1 MLPHSK
7 LIVLLILLLLLIVFS
22 GSIPSEHA
30 TICFN
35 IENKENL
42 LFESTDEDDDD
53 EDEEEEEEEGDASN
67 ILEKDVHVVRHP
79 FIAAISI
86 NGIIEG
92 LLF

>member
-1 MLPHSK
+1 
-7 LIVLLILLLLLIVFS
+7 
-22 GSIPSEHA
+22 
-30 TICFN
+30 
-35 IENKENL
+35 